1 MLRDDRLRRSP
12 QHEADR
18 CPEAESRVTN
28 SHRDKIAVVTGA
40 AAGIGQ
46 AFAQRLAE
54 DGCHVVVADV
64 QLADETVKM
73 VEAAGR
79 RALYVKCDV
88 SSPDAV
94 AAMAAEVERAFG
106 RCDILVNNAGIF
118 QMQPFE
124 QIGFADW
131 RRVLSIN
138 LDSAFLT
145 ASAFVPGMKRRGWGR
160 IVNMASSTFGT
171 VTLGYAHYIASK
183 GGMIGLTRALAT
195 ELGPHGITVNAIAPT
210 LTRTP
215 GAMKRGPRPGDADME
230 QAFVNNARRQAIPRG
245 MTPDDLVGT
254 LSYLT
259 SDDAAFVTG
268 QTLYVNC
275 GLVRA

>member
-1 MLRDDRLRRSP
+1 M
-12 QHEADR
+12 A
-18 CPEAESRVTN
+18 N

-40 AAGIGQ
+40 ASGIGQ
-46 AFAQRLAE
+46 AFARRLAE
-54 DGCHVVVADV
+54 DGCHVVIADV
-64 QLADETVKM
+64 QAADDTLKAIER
-73 VEAAGR
+73 AGR
-79 RALYVKCDV
+79 RSLFVQCDV
-88 SSPDAV
+88 SSPDDV
-94 AAMAAEVERAFG
+94 AALAAEVERAFG
-106 RCDILVNNAGIF
+106 QCDILVNNAGIF
-118 QMQPFE
+118 QMQPFD
-124 QIGFADW
+124 QVKFTDW

-145 ASAFVPGMKRRGWGR
+145 CQAFVPDMKRRGWGR

-171 VTLGYAHYIASK
+171 VTLGYVHYIASK
-183 GGMIGLTRALAT
+183 GGMIGLTRALAS

-245 MTPDDLVGT
+245 MTPDDLTGT

-259 SDDAAFVTG
+259 GDDAAFVTG
-268 QTLYVNC
+268 QTFYVNG